1 MVAHGAPGTNAK
13 FWVGADGQP
22 MYFVRAGSGSSVLL
36 LHGLLGS
43 SFCWRLN
50 LPVLTRQRTAYS
62 VDFPGLG
69 LSDAPARTNCGMVAQ
84 AKRLV
89 QFLEQHDL
97 ERVDIVASSWGGAIA
112 LLVAAANPRVRS
124 LVLAAPVN
132 PWSQFGR
139 ERIRFCAGFWG
150 RWLVRCGL
158 PFSRRFHRLELERMY
173 GDPARIPPGSL
184 EGYSELLLRRGRA
197 GSLIN
202 ILQNWE
208 RDLEAVSEAIPR
220 VRVPT
225 LLIWGTQDGAV
236 DVRSA
241 EPLKNAIGPRRC
253 RVEILP
259 GVGHLPFE
267 EAPEVFNRLVL
278 DFLEQPA

>member
-1 MVAHGAPGTNAK
+1 
-13 FWVGADGQP
+13 
-22 MYFVRAGSGSSVLL
+22 
-36 LHGLLGS
+36 
-43 SFCWRLN
+43 
-50 LPVLTRQRTAYS
+50 
-62 VDFPGLG
+62 
-69 LSDAPARTNCGMVAQ
+69 MVAQ
-84 AKRLV
+84 ARRLAH
-89 QFLEQHDL
+89 FIDQHDL
-97 ERVDIVASSWGGAIA
+97 EQVDIVASSWGGAIA
-112 LLVAAANPRVRS
+112 LLLAASNARVRS

-139 ERIRFCAGFWG
+139 DRIRFCAGLWG
-150 RWLVRCGL
+150 SMLVRCGL

-173 GDPARIPPGSL
+173 GDPGRIPPGSL

-197 GSLIN
+197 RSLVN

-225 LLIWGTQDGAV
+225 QLIWGTRDGAV

-241 EPLKNAIGPRRC
+241 EPLRHAIGTAGC

-278 DFLEQPA
+278 DFIERRV